1 MFKCIDKRTNEK
13 VAIKVSPREDLDNIK
28 NEIAMHNLSANHPNI
43 VQFKETY
50 LWKED
55 VYMIIELMDGGS
67 LTQILGPDI
76 KWSEGN
82 IAYVMK
88 MMMLGLAHMHQNH
101 RLHRDIKS
109 DNVLVGHNGEV
120 KLGDFGFAVNLV
132 QDQTTRKSVVGTP
145 YWMAPELIR
154 GLPYDAKVDIWSTG
168 ITAIEMA
175 EGEPPL
181 LHEQPLKALLLIT
194 TNKPPKLKSKKW
206 STNFHSFLKCT
217 LIKNPSKRAH
227 AQMLLLHPF
236 IQQASSRQE
245 FSKFAREVLAARDL

>member
-1 MFKCIDKRTNEK
+1 
-13 VAIKVSPREDLDNIK
+13 
-28 NEIAMHNLSANHPNI
+28 MHKLTSSHPNI

-50 LWKED
+50 IHKDD
-55 VYMIIELMDGGS
+55 VYMLIELMDAGS
-67 LTQILGPDI
+67 LTQVLGPEI
-76 KWSEGN
+76 QWSEPC
-82 IAYVMK
+82 IAYVLKQML
-88 MMMLGLAHMHQNH
+88 LGLAYMHGNH

-109 DNVLVGHNGEV
+109 DNVLLSEAGEV

-154 GLPYDAKVDIWSTG
+154 GLPYDAKVDIWSLG

-194 TNKPPKLKSKKW
+194 TNKPPRLKRGKMNW
-206 STNFHSFLKCT
+206 SSDFHHFLKCCMV
-217 LIKNPSKRAH
+217 KKAEKRSS
-227 AQMLLLHPF
+227 AQMLIMHPF
-236 IQQASSRQE
+236 IQRACTQAE
-245 FSKFAREVLAARDL
+245 FSKFTRQVLSSRK